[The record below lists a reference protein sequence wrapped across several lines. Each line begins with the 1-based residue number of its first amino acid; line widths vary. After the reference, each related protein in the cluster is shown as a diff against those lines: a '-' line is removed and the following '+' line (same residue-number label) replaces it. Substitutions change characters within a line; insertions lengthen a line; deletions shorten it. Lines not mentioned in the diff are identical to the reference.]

1 MTLYS
6 KPSVRSSWGQT
17 ATPSDTQD
25 PGDTYASKGWQI
37 GIKPPRQYFNW
48 VLNYIFAG
56 VRYLCQVGVATWDA
70 AEQYA
75 PGALVVNT
83 QDGLLYRTYGGA
95 SPQGQRPDQS
105 LFSSWDIPY
114 VPTAPAGDRTAR
126 AANTGWVGSYFMPV
140 NSPFNF
146 LSGQIL
152 NAQVGVGAVT
162 QWQGSL
168 SIGGSQITSAV
179 ARANTV
185 FNTSGQYATFNWSGQ
200 SGQPSW
206 LWGSNDA
213 LNFYVW
219 NPSNF
224 SVANS
229 VLLNGAPLSAVSTGS
244 SVVQRDASGY
254 IYGVYFNQSSANNEN
269 PQISQFFTNNGTD
282 GFLRKSSVAS
292 VVSGLQAVAGWLTGA
307 NFAFSSGGYQ
317 KINNQGIVQG
327 GRVTISGTTNVI
339 FPIAF
344 PHQCFGVA
352 IVVEGSTNQI
362 ILSSPPNTASFQAT
376 NGNAVIN
383 WVAFGW

>member
-1 MTLYS
+1 MTLFS

-17 ATPSDTQD
+17 AAPSDTQD
-25 PGDTYASKGWQI
+25 PGDTYTSKGWQI
-37 GIKPPRQYFNW
+37 GGKPPRQYFNW

-56 VRYLCQVGVATWDA
+56 IRYLCQVGVATWDTN
-70 AEQYA
+70 ETY
-75 PGALVVNT
+75 PLGALTVNT
-83 QDGLLYRTYGGA
+83 QDGLLYRTLA
-95 SPQGQRPDQS
+95 NNVQGQRPDQS

-114 VPTAPAGDRTAR
+114 VATAQAGDRTVR
-126 AANTGWVGSYFMPV
+126 IANTGWVGSYFMPV

-152 NAQVGVGAVT
+152 NAQVGGGAVT
-162 QWQGSL
+162 QWQGAL
-168 SIGGSQITSAV
+168 TIGGGQVSSAV
-179 ARANTV
+179 DRANHIYNGQGSYAN
-185 FNTSGQYATFNWSGQ
+185 FNYVGNG
-200 SGQPSW
+200 GQPSW
-206 LWGSNDA
+206 LWGTNDSV
-213 LNFYVW
+213 NYQVW

-229 VLLNGAPLSAVSTGS
+229 VLLNGAPLSVNATGS
-244 SVVQRDASGY
+244 SVVQRDASGFV
-254 IYGVYFNQSSANNEN
+254 YGGYFNQSSGNNEN
-269 PQISQFFTNNGTD
+269 PPLSQFFTSNGTD
-282 GFLRKSSVAS
+282 GFLRKSNVAS
-292 VVSGLQAVAGWLTGA
+292 VVSGLQAASGWLTAA

-327 GRVTISGTTNVI
+327 GRVTISGATNVI